1 MILAG
6 IDIGTNTI
14 RLLVVQAGDTPHR
27 ELHSGMTITR
37 LGQDLD
43 RTGALSPDAQERS
56 LAALKE
62 CAEIIQ
68 RHHVDHTT
76 AVGTSALR
84 QAANAAAFI
93 AEAKSRVGIDIR
105 VISAEEEARLT
116 LLGVR
121 RALARGDSGDD
132 GPLASALVIDIGG
145 GSTELVITHKGAV
158 RSMASLPLGAV
169 YLTERV
175 LRHVP
180 PDSEELQRLRA
191 AVRTKLD
198 GWERVAL
205 RSERDRRGSVLTCAG
220 TAGTITT
227 LASMDLE
234 LRTYDPARINGHIL
248 LKTRLDEMVST
259 LSRATRKQ
267 RSGIAGLERGR
278 EDIILAGAVIAQEI
292 MERCCA
298 TEMLVSDWGLREGI
312 VFDLQEKL
320 GTDKR
325 D

>member
-14 RLLVVQAGDTPHR
+14 RLLVVRAGDTPHL

-43 RTGALSPDAQERS
+43 RTGTLSPDAQERS
-56 LAALKE
+56 LTALQE

-68 RHHVDHTT
+68 RHHVDHTA

-84 QAANAAAFI
+84 RAANAAAFI
-93 AEAKSRVGIDIR
+93 AAAKVRAGIDIR

-121 RALARGDSGDD
+121 RALARGSTGDD

-145 GSTELVITHKGAV
+145 GSTELVMTSKGDV
-158 RSMASLPLGAV
+158 RSMESLPLGAV
-169 YLTERV
+169 YLTERF
-175 LRHVP
+175 LHHVP
-180 PDSEELQRLRA
+180 PDDDELHRLRS
-191 AVRTKLD
+191 AVRAELD
-198 GWERVAL
+198 AWGQDTV
-205 RSERDRRGSVLTCAG
+205 RSGKDRRGFRTCAG

-227 LASMDLE
+227 LAAMDQE
-234 LRTYDPARINGHIL
+234 LRTYDPAWINGHVL
-248 LKTRLDEMVST
+248 LKTRLDGMVNI
-259 LSRATRKQ
+259 LSHATRES

-292 MERCCA
+292 MERSGA

-320 GTDKR
+320 RSEKQGS
-325 D
+325 